1 MNSIYRL
8 LIISIFFALQ
18 LSCGIYSFTGATIE
32 VDTISIAFFENRA
45 TLINPTLSQTFTESL
60 KDRFISQSKLTLVD
74 LNGEWQLK
82 GSITNYR
89 VSPIAA
95 TSEQASLNRL
105 TIDVK
110 VDFKDITKEDVTWT
124 QGFSRFADFDANQS
138 LNSVEETLVEEI
150 NEQLV
155 NDIFNKVAVNW

>member
-1 MNSIYRL
+1 MNSIFKP
-8 LIISIFFALQ
+8 IILTVFLALQ
-18 LSCGIYSFTGATIE
+18 VACGIYSFTGATIE

-45 TLINPTLSQTFTESL
+45 SLINPTLSQTFTESL

-74 LNGEWQLK
+74 LNGEWQIK
-82 GSITNYR
+82 GAITNYR
-89 VSPIAA
+89 ISPIAA
-95 TSEQASLNRL
+95 TANQASLNRL

-110 VDFKDITKEDVTWT
+110 VDFKDITKEGVAWT
-124 QGFSRFADFDANQS
+124 QGFSRFADFDATQS
-138 LNSVEETLVEEI
+138 LNSVEETLVEEV